1 MNRTQAVSNEEEAPN
16 MVNQVVAANVDRDR
30 LRSGI
35 SDKYTEVAQEPE
47 KGFHF
52 HTGRPLAKM
61 LGYADADV
69 DRLPPG
75 TVDSFAGTGNPFSMG
90 DIREG
95 ETVLDL
101 GSGSGFDLLQAALRV
116 GTSGRAIGVDMTQ
129 AMREKAS
136 AGAAA
141 LGLTNVDVRDG
152 FLEELPV
159 PDNSVD
165 VVISNGVLNLTP
177 DKEAVMREVYRVL
190 KPGGRFQVGDIVV
203 HIDVPQEAKDDVELW
218 SNCIAGAL
226 TQDEWKWVLQQ
237 VGFTDVRW
245 GAQTDV
251 YSGSKHESDA
261 KEFDTRGV
269 SFAGLKPK

>member
-1 MNRTQAVSNEEEAPN
+1 MVSK
-16 MVNQVVAANVDRDR
+16 VVAANVDRER
-30 LRSGI
+30 LRRGI
-35 SDKYTEVAQEPE
+35 SEKYTEVAQEPE
-47 KGFHF
+47 RGFHF
-52 HTGRPLAKM
+52 HTGRPLSVM
-61 LGYADADV
+61 LGYPSADV
-69 DRLPPG
+69 DRLPQP
-75 TVDSFAGTGNPFSMG
+75 TIDSFAGTGNPFSIG
-90 DIREG
+90 DIQPG

-101 GSGSGFDLLQAALRV
+101 GCGAGFDLLQAALKV
-116 GTSGRAIGVDMTQ
+116 GSAGSAIGVDMTP
-129 AMREKAS
+129 AMREKATS
-136 AGAAA
+136 GAAA
-141 LGLTNVDVRDG
+141 LGLTNVEVREG
-152 FLEELPV
+152 YLEELPV
-159 PDNSVD
+159 SDNSVD

-203 HIDVPQEAKDDVELW
+203 HIDVPQDAKDDVELW

-226 TQDEWKWVLQQ
+226 TQEEWGWVLDK

-269 SFAGLKPK
+269 TFAGVKA